1 MNPSSPASLTY
12 VLALIAGAALFFL
25 IFAAVFV
32 GAWPL
37 LIAFLLCYAAA
48 GAVGVGKGNVPPA
61 SMALALAAPSLP
73 WVLWLFPASVAEEGL
88 MRALPWPGFTVA
100 TMALAWLG
108 GTVAARRMRK
118 HQKLPAE
125 PAVTTGEK

>member
-1 MNPSSPASLTY
+1 M
-12 VLALIAGAALFFL
+12 LALIGGVTLFFL

-37 LIAFLLCYAAA
+37 LIVFLLCYTAA
-48 GAVGVGKGNVPPA
+48 GAVGVSRGNVPPR
-61 SMALALAAPSLP
+61 SMAIALAAPSVP

-88 MRALPWPGFTVA
+88 VRALPWPGFTVA
-100 TMALAWLG
+100 IMALAWLG

-118 HQKLPAE
+118 NQKLPAE
-125 PAVTTGEK
+125 PALTTGEK